1 MNGCSYSDWCLT
13 VDLSSTN
20 YVMGTRTRERILFDP
35 INDLVINIFIK
46 TVQDGQLVAR
56 LIKRLHRVVDTH
68 SRIHIAALEACRA
81 PFGIESRR
89 RLDREGE
96 RCQLFK

>member
-46 TVQDGQLVAR
+46 TV
-56 LIKRLHRVVDTH
+56 
-68 SRIHIAALEACRA
+68 
-81 PFGIESRR
+81 
-89 RLDREGE
+89 
-96 RCQLFK
+96 